1 MCPYGV
7 PANGVL
13 TGGLSWSKV
22 VYAQPRTSDGDIYLT
37 DESKSDPYMW
47 THVLNRR
54 HSICRLVRGPSRLCV
69 IRCSDCAHFPA
80 LTTIALDI
88 QGFFKPLSRSRPYV
102 SLCTRRVRYVYPL
115 PFLPHTHTPHSLS
128 IVLSCAHC
136 DFVHPSIHPSIHLS
150 IHPSIHDIQGFFKPL
165 SRSRP
170 YVSLCTR
177 RVR

>member
-1 MCPYGV
+1 MRIRRNLGHPM
-7 PANGVL
+7 AI
-13 TGGLSWSKV
+13 
-22 VYAQPRTSDGDIYLT
+22 IYLAE
-37 DESKSDPYMW
+37 ESKSEPYMW

-54 HSICRLVRGPSRLCV
+54 HSICRLVCGPSRLCV

-128 IVLSCAHC
+128 IVLSCVHC
-136 DFVHPSIHPSIHLS
+136 DFVHPSIHPGNSIAL
-150 IHPSIHDIQGFFKPL
+150 PRTFFKAPL
-165 SRSRP
+165 SFTTHGAALQ
-170 YVSLCTR
+170 V
-177 RVR
+177 RVIVTPL